1 MEFVFLPLWCHLVNW
16 GPAEADLVGFP
27 GKIDLKMA
35 HVGFRPALLAQ
46 HPLSKEVALAWLAAP
61 GERVGIGSS
70 LLWILPSAG
79 IWLGNK

>member
-35 HVGFRPALLAQ
+35 HVGFSPCLAC
-46 HPLSKEVALAWLAAP
+46 AASSQQ
-61 GERVGIGSS
+61 GGSS
-70 LLWILPSAG
+70 GLAGSTRGEGWHWLLSVVDSAQCWHLAG
-79 IWLGNK
+79 K